1 MSRDMD
7 VGVFLVTISDLAS
20 PENFASLANVAE
32 SVGVD
37 VISVGD
43 HVAIPEEVPGTYPF
57 SETGESPMEM
67 DTIVYDTFQSLAYL
81 ARETEEVTLATD
93 VAVAPYRHPIT
104 LVKHFLTLDNLTGGR
119 ATVGVGAGWMETE
132 FEILDVPFE
141 ERGAWTDD
149 LLDVLDRAGREAAF
163 AFDGRVHSFQKTGFY
178 PRPVQDGGPPVLV
191 GGNSG
196 PAFRRAAE
204 YGDGWTI
211 FTGDPDVVASGAE
224 RLRTAWRDFDRDG
237 DPEISATITELPVA
251 VEDGT
256 VTGDVAAVEEQVAE
270 LSSAGV
276 TRINLLPQA
285 VAFTADDQRTLLEW
299 VVDDLVPGVQA

>member
-1 MSRDMD
+1 MSRDID

-20 PENFASLANVAE
+20 PENFASLATVAE

-43 HVAIPEEVPGTYPF
+43 HVAIPAEVPQTYPF
-57 SETGESPMEM
+57 SETGESPMQQ
-67 DTIVYDTFQSLAYL
+67 DTIVYDTFQSLAYV
-81 ARETEEVTLATD
+81 AAETEELTLATN
-93 VAVAPYRHPIT
+93 VAVAPYRHPVT
-104 LVKHFLTLDNLTGGR
+104 LVKHVLTLDNLTGGR
-119 ATVGVGAGWMETE
+119 TAFGVGAGWMETE
-132 FEILDVPFE
+132 FELLDVPFA

-149 LLDVLDRAGREAAF
+149 FLEILDRAGDEAAF
-163 AFDGRVHSFQKTGFY
+163 AFDGRVHSFQQAGFH
-178 PRPVQDGGPPVLV
+178 PRPVQNGGPPILV

-211 FTGDPDVVASGAE
+211 FTGDPDVVSTGAD

-237 DPEISATITELPVA
+237 DPEIEATITELPVA

-256 VTGDVAAVEEQVAE
+256 VTGDVAAVEEQVGR
-270 LSSAGV
+270 LSAAGV
-276 TRINLLPQA
+276 TRITVLSQA
-285 VAFTADDQRTLLEW
+285 MAFTPDNQRVLLEW
-299 VVDDLVPGVQA
+299 VVDDLVPRAT